1 MQRVEHRIVIG
12 AAPAEVFAYISDL
25 DRLAEWQTGVTEAR
39 RTSDGAMRVGATAQ
53 VTRELMG
60 QRIAAP
66 LTVTEFAPPNRL
78 AVESEVSGVRALAT
92 LEVEPSG
99 ADSELTFA
107 MEIRGSMLT
116 SFMEPM
122 IAGAAG

>member
-1 MQRVEHRIVIG
+1 
-12 AAPAEVFAYISDL
+12 
-25 DRLAEWQTGVTEAR
+25 
-39 RTSDGAMRVGATAQ
+39 
-53 VTRELMG
+53 
-60 QRIAAP
+60 
-66 LTVTEFAPPNRL
+66 
-78 AVESEVSGVRALAT
+78 VRALAT

-122 IAGAAG
+122 IAGAAGGDIKASLERLRERFAQLR